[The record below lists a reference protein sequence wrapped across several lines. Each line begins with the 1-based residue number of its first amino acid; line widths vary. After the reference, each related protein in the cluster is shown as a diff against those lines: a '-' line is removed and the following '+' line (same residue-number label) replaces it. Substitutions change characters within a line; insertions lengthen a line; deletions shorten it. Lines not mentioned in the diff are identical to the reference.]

1 MQALEENYL
10 RSIMQLEF
18 ITKRITKKYKQL
30 KLSKDEFAKQHPAY
44 IELNMAFY
52 HIVIFQARKLYEA
65 EFRDSLSDDE
75 WFKLK
80 SLREEVTHAKDTNSK
95 ELLEIADVNEDLI
108 PLFNKL
114 SVAIH
119 KKYNLD
125 TNEKYQDFVK
135 EFFEDLDKLW
145 ILI

>member
-10 RSIMQLEF
+10 RSIMQLDF
-18 ITKRITKKYKQL
+18 ITNRITKKYKQL

-44 IELNMAFY
+44 IELNMSFY

-65 EFRDSLSDDE
+65 GYRDGLSDEE

-80 SLREEVTHAKDTNSK
+80 SLREEVTHAKTTNSK

-114 SVAIH
+114 SIAIH

-125 TNEKYQDFVK
+125 TNEIYQVFVK
-135 EFFEDLDKLW
+135 EYFEDLDKL
-145 ILI
+145 

>member
-10 RSIMQLEF
+10 RSIMQLDF
-18 ITKRITKKYKQL
+18 ITERISKKFKQL
-30 KLSKDEFAKQHPAY
+30 KLSKDEFAKKHPAY

-65 EFRDSLSDDE
+65 DFRDGLSDDE

-80 SLREEVTHAKDTNSK
+80 SLREEVTHAKNKNSK

-108 PLFNKL
+108 PLLNKL

-125 TNEKYQDFVK
+125 VNEKYQIFVK
-135 EFFEDLDKLW
+135 EYYKDLERL
-145 ILI
+145 